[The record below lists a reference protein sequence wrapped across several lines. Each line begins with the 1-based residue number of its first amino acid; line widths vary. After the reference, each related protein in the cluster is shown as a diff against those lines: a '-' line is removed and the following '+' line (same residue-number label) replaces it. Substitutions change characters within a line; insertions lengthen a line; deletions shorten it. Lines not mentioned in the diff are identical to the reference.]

1 MGDTENSV
9 RRAYYR
15 ENFDQLHTGHFSIT
29 SVLAAGSKSILG
41 GLGWYYQRHRD
52 EE

>member
-1 MGDTENSV
+1 MGDTENFV

-29 SVLAAGSKSILG
+29 SDDWLQLGPIAA
-41 GLGWYYQRHRD
+41 R
-52 EE
+52 